1 MDNVE
6 FYKQT
11 RDLVRFHETL
21 LGFTDSKEIKT
32 FLNQKGIDVPKV
44 SARVKHDLEKRLA
57 RAKLAKAPQPP
68 K

>member
-11 RDLVRFHETL
+11 RDLVRFHEKL
-21 LGFTDSKEIKT
+21 LELDDSKEFKT

-44 SARVKHDLEKRLA
+44 SARVRHDLEKRLA
-57 RAKLAKAPQPP
+57 KAKLAKAPHPP